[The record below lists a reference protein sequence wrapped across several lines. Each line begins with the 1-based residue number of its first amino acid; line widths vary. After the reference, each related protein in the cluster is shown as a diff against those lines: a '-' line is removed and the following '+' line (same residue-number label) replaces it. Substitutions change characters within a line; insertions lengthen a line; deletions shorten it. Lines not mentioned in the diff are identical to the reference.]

1 PGSALGVAEPGPQ
14 RLFALYGALLDGH
27 SAQTLAAQTG
37 IDCWFLEH
45 MAQIAALET
54 ALARSAAAVPADRAV
69 VGDGGT
75 ATVAADAATEL
86 LATALPAHTIW
97 RAKSYGFS
105 DHQLARICHV

>member
-27 SAQTLAAQTG
+27 KAQTLAAQTG

-54 ALARSAAAVPADRAV
+54 ALARSAAAVPAPADRAA
-69 VGDGGT
+69 VGDGGP

-97 RAKSYGFS
+97 R
-105 DHQLARICHV
+105 